1 MKRSAPSPLS
11 FLTGKGLL
19 LLLAIFLTGSGL
31 VLLQHNLFVT
41 LKEKLELRI
50 SNEHNRIAIG
60 EMIIADLRQAEALF
74 YRLPTSTDPATQELL
89 RDNIHAV
96 LDRIRRSLDIIE
108 KGGAIDFHL
117 PLNLPDRDEMV
128 STLYYQPTHQERYI
142 LEIIDLRPKLIEIAE
157 KTDTLIDLARNR
169 DRMEQEG
176 FVQRWSASVGQIKD
190 FLKNTSPS
198 FVRMN
203 ENANQLFFRSRQNLA
218 LFETLVAGKQT
229 QYRRLESILVIGT
242 MLTVLLLAA
251 IAHRKQTEMA
261 ELHRAKQSL
270 ANAYRRFAAIVDGL
284 DHVVYV
290 ADAAT
295 HEILFI
301 NRYARERFGDVVGRK
316 CFTVFGEK
324 DGEKVCTCCRE
335 RADRTNGEMPA
346 GGFTLERQLNDTW
359 QEIHGQIIDWDEG
372 RKAVHVLVFDV
383 TERKK
388 ALAERQEVQERLHRA
403 QKMEAIGMMAGGVA
417 HDLNNIL
424 AGIVSYPDMLLLDQP
439 EDSPLRRPL
448 TTIKQAGRR
457 AAAIVDDLLSVAR
470 GVAPRKDAVELN
482 AIVAGYLDSPE
493 FCELQRR
500 YPTIS
505 WRPVL
510 TDQSTALIGS
520 AAQLT
525 KALMN
530 LVTNAAEASSGP
542 GTIRITT
549 EVIAAAGE
557 AGDGVIV
564 LRVSDNGPGIPSQDL
579 ERIFEPF
586 YSRKVMGR
594 SGTGLGLAV
603 VWNVAQDHG
612 GTVEVTSDGIGT
624 TFTIRLPAGAAT
636 ATPAGEDGS
645 GAAPPAREQ
654 GQTILVVD
662 DDEQQRLVA
671 TSMLKRLGYEAVAVG
686 SGAEAIGVTDERQ
699 IDLVLLD
706 MIMPGGINGR
716 ETYERILVR
725 HPGQKALL
733 SSGFAASEEVQRALK
748 LGAAGFLAKPYT
760 MRQLADA
767 ISDALT

>member
-11 FLTGKGLL
+11 TLTGNGLL
-19 LLLAIFLTGSGL
+19 VLLAIFLTGSGL

-50 SNEHNRIAIG
+50 DNEHNRITIG

-89 RDNIHAV
+89 RNNIHDV

-128 STLYYQPTHQERYI
+128 TTIYYQPTQQERYI

-157 KTDTLIDLARNR
+157 KSDTLIDLARNR
-169 DRMEQEG
+169 DRMQQEG
-176 FVQRWSASVGQIKD
+176 FAQRWSASVGQIKD
-190 FLKNTSPS
+190 FLKNTAPI

-218 LFETLVAGKQT
+218 LFEALVAGKQT
-229 QYRRLESILVIGT
+229 QYRRLEIFLVIGT

-270 ANAYRRFAAIVDGL
+270 ANAYRRFAAIVDGI
-284 DHVVYV
+284 DHIVYV

-301 NRYARERFGDVVGRK
+301 NRHARKRFGDVVGRK
-316 CFTVFGEK
+316 CYTVFGEK
-324 DGEKVCTCCRE
+324 GGEGACTCCRE
-335 RADRTNGEMPA
+335 RAERPNGEMPA
-346 GGFTLERQLNDTW
+346 GGFTMERQHNDAW

-372 RKAVHVLVFDV
+372 RKALHVLVFDI
-383 TERKK
+383 TERRK
-388 ALAERQEVQERLHRA
+388 ALAERHEVQERLHRA

-424 AGIVSYPDMLLLDQP
+424 AGLVSYPDMLLLDQP

-448 TTIKQAGRR
+448 TTIKQAGKR

-470 GVAPRKDAVELN
+470 GVTPRKEVVELN
-482 AIVAGYLDSPE
+482 AIIAQYLDSPE
-493 FCELQRR
+493 FSQLQRR
-500 YPTIS
+500 YPAIS
-505 WRPVL
+505 WRLEL

-530 LVTNAAEASSGP
+530 LATNAAEAISGP

-549 EVIAAAGE
+549 EVVVPAGK
-557 AGDGVIV
+557 ADDRMIV
-564 LRVSDNGPGIPSQDL
+564 LRVSDNGPGIASHDL

-603 VWNVAQDHG
+603 VWNVVQEHG
-612 GTVEVTSDGIGT
+612 GTVEVASDAAGT
-624 TFTIRLPAGAAT
+624 AFTIHLPAGTTDVASAAEDGNGGV
-636 ATPAGEDGS
+636 TPARG
-645 GAAPPAREQ
+645 Q

-686 SGAEAIGVTDERQ
+686 SGEEALGVTDERQ
-699 IDLVLLD
+699 IDLILLD
-706 MIMPGGINGR
+706 MIMPGGMNGR
-716 ETYERILVR
+716 ETYARILVR

-733 SSGFAASEEVQRALK
+733 SSGFAASEEVQRTLK

-767 ISDALT
+767 IRDALS